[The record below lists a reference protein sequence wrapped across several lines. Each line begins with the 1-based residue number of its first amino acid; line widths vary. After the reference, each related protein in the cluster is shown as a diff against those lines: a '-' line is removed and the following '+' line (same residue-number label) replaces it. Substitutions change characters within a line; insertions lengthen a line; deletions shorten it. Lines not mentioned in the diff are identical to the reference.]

1 MLWSLLLAC
10 ADAGFAMKTADAAA
24 EDSPSSY
31 DDATDTEGA
40 ATGAEAAPTHWT
52 LRGDL
57 VVRGGVL
64 DASASTM
71 TLLVVDPTTQAR
83 ACEVAL
89 ALEAVVLAE
98 RDAFAPWWTGLST
111 AAGACAAVPTSLSV
125 GAGPLLAEL
134 RARMAASGLSDA
146 TDARGAYV
154 QVEGGEPLAVGVFAP
169 AGLET
174 ADTASPSEASDLRWT
189 LTPMFAVAIA
199 ATETAR

>member
-24 EDSPSSY
+24 EDSASSY
-31 DDATDTEGA
+31 NDATDTEGA

-57 VVRGGVL
+57 LVRGGVL
-64 DASASTM
+64 DASASRM
-71 TLLVVDPTTQAR
+71 MLLVVDPSTQAR
-83 ACEVAL
+83 ACEVPL
-89 ALEAVVLAE
+89 ALEGVVIAD

-111 AAGACAAVPTSLSV
+111 GAGACTAVPTSLSV

-134 RARMAASGLSDA
+134 RARMDAAGLSDA

-154 QVEGGEPLAVGVFAP
+154 QVEGGETLAVGVFEPIA
-169 AGLET
+169 LET
-174 ADTASPSEASDLRWT
+174 TDTASPPESSDLRWT
-189 LTPMFAVAIA
+189 LTPMFAVAVA